1 MFRTRTAANF
11 VFCGLIQGDDRDLC
25 IWHCRAKHPHDSG
38 PSSVGL
44 AMSGA
49 PEQMANRA
57 SKRLAAIDQLLI
69 AGIKHGSAKKRE
81 AINRI
86 IEVVPEWTRGDCWQR
101 IRHLRKAPE
110 LAPPEEHQP
119 LRRKKSREAVTVRRP
134 ACSPWTPADDDRLLN
149 WAGYEP
155 VKKIAQRLGR
165 STRAVRFRLGALGMS
180 ARVTDGW
187 SLRALRKMLHV
198 SPVRLRYLI
207 GNGMLRVRDPR
218 ITVASLATFCEENRL
233 SLDSSA
239 FERVSS
245 AFIKGEEGYTW
256 ERTADLLVMS
266 LAQVQSW
273 ISDGQ
278 LRVLD
283 TFVTDRAFEEFCKKH
298 GDEINTSPIDPA
310 TVKWLVSEYGVPS
323 LAETHRTV
331 SRAQKHALLV
341 RTCACGRRIAG
352 NAYFRH
358 VKICQSAP
366 PSSLRDAI

>member
-1 MFRTRTAANF
+1 M
-11 VFCGLIQGDDRDLC
+11 
-25 IWHCRAKHPHDSG
+25 
-38 PSSVGL
+38 PS
-44 AMSGA
+44 A
-49 PEQMANRA
+49 PGQKGN
-57 SKRLAAIDQLLI
+57 KPNKQLAAIDRLLI
-69 AGIKHGSAKKRE
+69 AGIKQGPAKKRD

-86 IEVVPEWTRGDCWQR
+86 LELVPEWTRGECWQR
-101 IRHLRKAPE
+101 IRHLRKTPE
-110 LAPPEEHQP
+110 LAALEERHP
-119 LRRKKSREAVTVRRP
+119 DKAKKSGKSGPIRR
-134 ACSPWTPADDDRLLN
+134 AFCSPWTPADDDRLLN

-165 STRAVRFRLGALGMS
+165 SPRAVRFRLGALGMS

-198 SPVRLRYLI
+198 SPARLRYLI

-218 ITVASLATFCEENRL
+218 ITVASLATFCDENRL

-256 ERTADLLVMS
+256 ERTADLLVVS

-298 GDEINTSPIDPA
+298 GDEINTSLIDPA
-310 TVKWLVSEYGVPS
+310 TVKWLVSEYGVPN
-323 LAETHRTV
+323 LAETNRRV